1 MKGDRAVF
9 DCRQAKNKMGYSFAV
24 HEVTNF
30 TNLWSFHW
38 FSGFCALW
46 SVYNLRISAYE
57 NGSLAAVKRTDLSDT
72 ISRIL
77 MNILKLRKCDLF
89 PFFCFNRLRFISG
102 KLNDACLQLDIPA

>member
-9 DCRQAKNKMGYSFAV
+9 DCRQAKNKMGHSFAV

-46 SVYNLRISAYE
+46 SVNNLRI
-57 NGSLAAVKRTDLSDT
+57 KC
-72 ISRIL
+72 
-77 MNILKLRKCDLF
+77 LRKRLTCGSQT
-89 PFFCFNRLRFISG
+89 NRFVRQHFQDPNEYFKID
-102 KLNDACLQLDIPA
+102 KM